1 MTITIGGEEV
11 MTVSEKAELLQQAL
25 GELNAWRKRYAD
37 VPELGPVIEV
47 VDETILSHAEIVDDS
62 VEEIR

>member
-11 MTVSEKAELLQQAL
+11 MPVSEKVELLQQAL

-37 VPELGPVIEV
+37 VPELDSVIEV
-47 VDETILSHAEIVDDS
+47 VDETILSYAEISDDS
-62 VEEIR
+62 MED